1 MKFNAALVAVAA
13 FATAT
18 HAAGQAV
25 EESDFA
31 ELDAF
36 LANINTADVAA
47 AQSSIQAGAQPTPDA
62 STPASPAESSQAAA
76 LAGAD
81 DGLPSEADIDKLIAS
96 AAAQFG
102 SAGAGLLPTGGDA
115 AAAAEQPQATA
126 RDAAQATPNP
136 AAVDAIKGAIAAA
149 VAVKN
154 VVASASGVATAAAA
168 APTGGLVVDGGHNNG
183 SAVWTA
189 AAPRDAISGLAVAGL
204 IAAYFL

>member
-1 MKFNAALVAVAA
+1 MKFNALVAVAA

-25 EESDFA
+25 DESDFA

-36 LANINTADVAA
+36 LANINTAAVAA

-102 SAGAGLLPTGGDA
+102 SAGAGLLPTGA
-115 AAAAEQPQATA
+115 AAAAETQATA
-126 RDAAQATPNP
+126 RDAQATPNP

-154 VVASASGVATAAAA
+154 VVATASGVATAAAA
-168 APTGGLVVDGGHNNG
+168 APTGGLVVDGGRNNG
-183 SAVWTA
+183 SEPNQVWTA
-189 AAPRDAISGLAVAGL
+189 AAPRQAISGLAVAGL
-204 IAAYFL
+204 VAAYFL